1 MLLMD
6 SQVKLILIA
15 AGVGAILTISGAW
28 STWVTQ
34 TLINVDKNTEV
45 MRSQVDNNHAM
56 LETILGNLKLER
68 VHYVNV
74 VN

>member
-1 MLLMD
+1 MD

-56 LETILGNLKLER
+56 LETILGNLRLER

>member
-1 MLLMD
+1 MD

>member
-1 MLLMD
+1 MD

-28 STWVTQ
+28 STWVTH

>member
-1 MLLMD
+1 MD

-56 LETILGNLKLER
+56 LEKILSNLKLER

>member
-1 MLLMD
+1 MD

-45 MRSQVDNNHAM
+45 MRFQVDNNHAM
-56 LETILGNLKLER
+56 LKTILGNLQLER

>member
-1 MLLMD
+1 MGN
-6 SQVKLILIA
+6 QVKLLFIA
-15 AGVGAILTISGAW
+15 AGITIVVGISGTW

>member
-1 MLLMD
+1 MLLMGN
-6 SQVKLILIA
+6 QVKLLFIA
-15 AGVGAILTISGAW
+15 AGITIVVGISGTW
-28 STWVTQ
+28 STWVTH

-45 MRSQVDNNHAM
+45 MRFQVDNNHAM
-56 LETILGNLKLER
+56 LKTILGNLQLER

>member
-15 AGVGAILTISGAW
+15 AGVGAVLTISGAW